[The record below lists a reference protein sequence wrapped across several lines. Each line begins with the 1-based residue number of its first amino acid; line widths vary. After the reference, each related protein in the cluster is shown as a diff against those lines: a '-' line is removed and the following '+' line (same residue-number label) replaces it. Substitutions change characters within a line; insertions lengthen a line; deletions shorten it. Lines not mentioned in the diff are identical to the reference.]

1 MEAWEGDMR
10 CRDAAAECGDRRR
23 RVDKVCV
30 HQMRAG
36 HRSPELLY
44 LCAQAWRRGW
54 SLCFFSNV
62 VSSWALGK
70 WQAQENLS
78 SFFGL
83 EHEK

>member
-1 MEAWEGDMR
+1 MGESWY
-10 CRDAAAECGDRRR
+10 
-23 RVDKVCV
+23 
-30 HQMRAG
+30 
-36 HRSPELLY
+36 LLL
-44 LCAQAWRRGW
+44 LCFFSNVVSSWALGKWQAQEILWRRGW

-70 WQAQENLS
+70 WQAQEILS